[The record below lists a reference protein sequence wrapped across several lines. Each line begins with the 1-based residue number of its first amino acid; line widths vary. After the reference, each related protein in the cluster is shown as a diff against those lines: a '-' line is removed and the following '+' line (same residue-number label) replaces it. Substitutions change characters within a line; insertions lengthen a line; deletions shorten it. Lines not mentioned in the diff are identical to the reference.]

1 MPAGP
6 RVLSDN
12 TVWVAATAPRMQ
24 NELVVPAQP
33 GTRDL
38 DRFAADRTGV
48 ARFRLFAGAT
58 DAVHGTTNNVPR

>member
-1 MPAGP
+1 
-6 RVLSDN
+6 
-12 TVWVAATAPRMQ
+12 MQ

-38 DRFAADRTGV
+38 DRSAADRTGV